1 LNLRHAIATLAV
13 LLAGSAFAQGTQ
25 NEATGFSEVER
36 GFFLGVSGGPSF
48 VTKAPANSGPRPFSS
63 GQTAEL
69 ELGYDLGPRLA
80 ISFFISGTMQ
90 HAGSDYIGNS
100 GGAASGDFSFLVPG
114 AALRLNALGFD
125 DGQGVQRTWIYL
137 RGGVGYAM
145 FTPKALLPD
154 SDFLVFAGPGLEY
167 YTRLRHFSIGV
178 ELEGTMLAKAK
189 TFGFQVT
196 PTLRYAF

>member
-1 LNLRHAIATLAV
+1 MNLRNAIAVLAV
-13 LLAGSAFAQGTQ
+13 LFAGSAFAQTTG
-25 NEATGFSEVER
+25 NEATGYSEIER

-48 VTKAPANSGPRPFSS
+48 VTKAPASSGPRPFSG
-63 GQTAEL
+63 GQMAEL
-69 ELGYDLGPRLA
+69 EVGYDLGPRFAL
-80 ISFFISGTMQ
+80 SFFVSGSMQ

-100 GGAASGDFSFLVPG
+100 GGAASGDFSVLVPG
-114 AALRLNALGFD
+114 VAARLNALGFD
-125 DGQGVQRTWIYL
+125 DGQGVQRTWFYL

-145 FTPKALLPD
+145 FTPKTLLPD

-178 ELEGTMLAKAK
+178 EVVGTMLAKAK
-189 TFGFQVT
+189 SFGFAVT